1 MTDQTPPANSN
12 ETGPEQSPA
21 PPTTQAPSFPPSQA
35 PQFPA
40 DQQQQP
46 APQQY
51 PVQQPAPQQ
60 YPATTQ
66 YPAAPGYPQQPQQP
80 QAPQQY
86 PYQQAGYPGAVA
98 PGAVAPKPTNTLAI
112 VSLILG
118 IVFAPAG
125 IVTGHMALSK
135 IKRTGEGGRGLA
147 LAGTIIGYIST
158 GLAVL
163 SLIFVLIATF
173 IIGTAAVTA
182 ASSGLSQLEQLDS
195 LEIPDPSTQAPDEL
209 SSGELLDTP
218 EKILAAWEPCDLA
231 MELNNPGDAFYDD
244 AEWYSAQEALAQ
256 LMDPSA
262 ESDAIRAYV
271 DHMMNG
277 TGFDFELT
285 SAHVDATAAAQT
297 KFCSQ

>member
-1 MTDQTPPANSN
+1 MTDQTPPAQPN
-12 ETGPEQSPA
+12 EPQPGQQAPA
-21 PPTTQAPSFPPSQA
+21 PQAPSFPPNQA
-35 PQFPA
+35 PGAPYVPTEPQQQFPTP
-40 DQQQQP
+40 QP
-46 APQQY
+46 PAAP
-51 PVQQPAPQQ
+51 Q

-66 YPAAPGYPQQPQQP
+66 YPQQP

-86 PYQQAGYPGAVA
+86 PNQPAGYPGA
-98 PGAVAPKPTNTLAI
+98 GAPKPTNTLAI
-112 VSLILG
+112 VALILG

-147 LAGTIIGYIST
+147 LAGTIIGYVST

-163 SLIFVLIATF
+163 SLIFVLIMTF
-173 IIGTAAVTA
+173 IIGSVAVTA
-182 ASSGLSQLEQLDS
+182 ASTGISQLDS
-195 LEIPDPSTQAPDEL
+195 LELPDPSTLTPEDP

-218 EKILAAWEPCDLA
+218 EKVLAVWDKCDLA
-231 MELNNPGDAFYDD
+231 KELNNPSGAFYED
-244 AEWYSAQEALAQ
+244 AEWVASQEALAQ

-277 TGFDFELT
+277 TGFDLEK
-285 SAHVDATAAAQT
+285 TAAQKNAAIAAEA
-297 KFCSQ
+297 KFCTQ